1 MQTSDSE
8 SDPQTSTL
16 EEKQEPPTSAF
27 LAENTKPTPE
37 EKQRTNLL
45 LNAAK
50 KKTSDHS
57 QTDVD
62 ATLMQES
69 ATDLKGSFGLE
80 HPKSKAPSVPIA
92 KKEIGPPTAPRTW
105 DGQLNYFITTQIDG
119 TPSSMPVQQPQLINA
134 ISRRGV
140 GMDGSHSS
148 ESKTSEKT
156 KEPIPVAKHSY
167 TVDFVKNAN
176 NARGRVLQFDWHYG
190 KGKNGPIPPSRF
202 GKVVHVV
209 GQMKKKGNPL
219 GPPMTFYGRSN
230 GIVRFLNEIKVYH
243 RETPFDVIDFAVPL
257 DAFNFSSNDNQSIE
271 LEGGRRS
278 SSVWATVTL
287 LPLNSNQYPTDE
299 IEDIE
304 NWDGASFGLNASG
317 KQYTSF
323 SELCL
328 MSEAM
333 FAQSEVAYDQY
344 ELKWEGEKIINANPH
359 QEKSVFDG
367 KHGLSKAIETAVDN
381 PPENVSRMDAFPEGT
396 QSLTQKI
403 DEDHNSNYYGRYP
416 LDKNEKKMRQRGELN
431 SGTTTKDLYKELRYF
446 VMRAD
451 PMSLDY
457 KKGLDNIIDLLC
469 NPSKYY
475 TSS

>member
-80 HPKSKAPSVPIA
+80 HHKYKAPSVPIA

-105 DGQLNYFITTQIDG
+105 DGQLNYLFNQIDG
-119 TPSSMPVQQPQLINA
+119 TPSSMPVQQSQLINA

-156 KEPIPVAKHSY
+156 KEPIPVAAHSY
-167 TVDFVKNAN
+167 TVDFVT
-176 NARGRVLQFDWHYG
+176 NARGRVFRFDWRYG
-190 KGKNGPIPPSRF
+190 KTKNGPIPPSRF
-202 GKVVHVV
+202 GKCVHVV
-209 GQMKKKGNPL
+209 GQMNKSANPL
-219 GPPMTFYGRSN
+219 GRPMTFHGRSN
-230 GIVRFLNEIKVYH
+230 GIVRFWKEIKVYH
-243 RETPFDVIDFAVPL
+243 KETPFDVSDFAVPL
-257 DAFNFSSNDNQSIE
+257 DGFDFSSNDNQSIE
-271 LEGGRRS
+271 LEGGKRS

-299 IEDIE
+299 IENIE
-304 NWDGASFGLNASG
+304 NWGGACFGLNASG
-317 KQYTSF
+317 KQYTSL

-344 ELKWEGEKIINANPH
+344 KLKWDGEKIVNADPH
-359 QEKSVFDG
+359 QEKSVLDG

-381 PPENVSRMDAFPEGT
+381 PPENVSRMDVFPEGT
-396 QSLTQKI
+396 QSLKQKI
-403 DEDHNSNYYGRYP
+403 DEDHDSDYYGTYP
-416 LDKNEKKMRQRGELN
+416 LSENEKNMRQRGELN
-431 SGTTTKDLYKELRYF
+431 SPRTRHDSYKQLRYF